1 MLVEELAVNI
11 VKRIVKEVLL
21 VPKHIASGAWEAI
34 DETVNGSPKK
44 EPKK

>member
-1 MLVEELAVNI
+1 MNI
-11 VKRIVKEVLL
+11 VKKIVKEVLL
-21 VPKHIASGAWEAI
+21 VPKHVVSGAWEAI

>member
-1 MLVEELAVNI
+1 MNI

-21 VPKHIASGAWEAI
+21 VPKNVVAGVWEALE
-34 DETVNGSPKK
+34 ETVNGPRK